1 MNQPIILN
9 IKLTKPG
16 VELVL
21 AGLSKMPYEQVGGLI
36 PEIEGQANYQLQQIR
51 QAAETANKPTG
62 TNPSTDA
69 ENAPSAPADPIPA
82 TAKQGE

>member
-1 MNQPIILN
+1 MTQQIILN
-9 IKLTKPG
+9 IKVTKPG

-21 AGLSKMPYEQVGGLI
+21 AGLSKLPYEQVGGLI

-51 QAAETANKPTG
+51 QAAEAAQAPAA

-69 ENAPSAPADPIPA
+69 ENAPSAPADPVPA
-82 TAKQGE
+82 TATQGE